1 MAKNSS
7 FGHSQNWK
15 KFVLFFSSIALMN
28 FQSVVSMEGADYS
41 FNWTDLI
48 IPANSSLNFDFTT
61 FTNLKSL
68 PQFNGK
74 LSLSFTLK
82 ASVVKNPILSSN
94 PELDSS
100 GSSLDLSNEPHFS
113 APSEKEK
120 DPESALL
127 YISLLFFPPEI
138 SDLRSLYL
146 KFKQNIATEEELKKL
161 KAKFCPDNSK
171 YRKKLDS
178 EHLLK
183 VEITAHFNEFKS
195 EGYPAVLD
203 SSNLCINKQ
212 LKNRRK
218 FEANFG
224 EKFESKNKN
233 LTEKAQNKNSLLAKE
248 KEAAEDNQDNQNNQD
263 DLISDVMFSANVYI
277 SLSDLD
283 HEYLTVFYSSFCL
296 ISFYGY
302 NHNFRQSDF
311 SEYLYL

>member
-15 KFVLFFSSIALMN
+15 KFVLFLSFIALMN

-82 ASVVKNPILSSN
+82 ASVVQNPILGSN
-94 PELDSS
+94 PDLDSS
-100 GSSLDLSNEPHFS
+100 VSSLDLSNEPHFS

-212 LKNRRK
+212 IKNRRRN

-224 EKFESKNKN
+224 EKFESKN
-233 LTEKAQNKNSLLAKE
+233 LTEKAENSLLAKE
-248 KEAAEDNQDNQNNQD
+248 KEAAGDNQDDQ
-263 DLISDVMFSANVYI
+263 ISDVMFSATVYI